1 MKREGEGRESTIS
14 EKMYVLGRR
23 EKRGGGVL
31 NIGRYYA
38 LDGSL
43 GSSVYLDGLKPH
55 VVTICGKRGYGKSYT
70 MGVFIE
76 EMEMLEKEA
85 RRNIGVVVIDTLGI
99 FWTFHY
105 PNRKQG
111 EEINRW
117 KMEAKNFDITI
128 FSSPENIEDYR
139 KKGIDAQQLLIKT
152 SELEP
157 YHWAQLFNLPSTS
170 YVAASIGRA
179 VNDLK
184 ERGDYSISEMME
196 YIRNDPRLKD
206 EVKVVAENLLQMAKS
221 WKIFDEKGIK
231 ITDIVKGGKT
241 TILDISS
248 FPEELKVVVV
258 AVIARKIFEGR
269 VAERKKYEEAVIKG
283 EDLEEV
289 SIPLTWMAIDEAHVF
304 LPKEE
309 NIAKDVLIKQWM
321 RQGRQ
326 PGVSLLLATQ
336 RPSSLDEEVLS
347 HSDVIICHRLTAQE
361 DIDALNKVRPT
372 YMQESIGDAIK
383 KIGTQKGVAL
393 IIDDTSEAM
402 HVIKIRPRMSW
413 HGGEEP
419 SALIG

>member
-1 MKREGEGRESTIS
+1 MEKEREATIS

-23 EKRGGGVL
+23 EKKDGGVL

-55 VVTICGKRGYGKSYT
+55 VITICGKRGYGKSYT

-76 EMEMLEKEA
+76 EMGRLEEEA
-85 RRNIGVVVIDTLGI
+85 RKNIGMLIIDTLGI
-99 FWTFHY
+99 FWTFAY
-105 PNRKQG
+105 PNKRQ
-111 EEINRW
+111 EEDLKRW
-117 KMEAKNFDITI
+117 GMEAEKFDITI
-128 FSSPENIEDYR
+128 FSSPENVEEYGR
-139 KKGIDAQQLLIKT
+139 KGIDAHPLLIKT

-157 YHWAQLFNLPSTS
+157 HHWAQLFNISPTS
-170 YVAASIGRA
+170 YVAAAIGRA
-179 VNDLK
+179 VNDLRDR
-184 ERGDYSISEMME
+184 EEFSIDEMIDYM
-196 YIRNDPRLKD
+196 RNDARLKD

-221 WKIFDEKGIK
+221 WKIFDRKGVE
-231 ITDIVKGGKT
+231 ITDIIKGGRT
-241 TILDISS
+241 TVLDVSPY
-248 FPEELKVVVV
+248 PEELKIVMV
-258 AVIARKIFEGR
+258 ALLGRKIFERR
-269 VAERKKYEEAVIKG
+269 VMERKKYEEAVMEKKSI
-283 EDLEEV
+283 EEEM
-289 SIPLTWMAIDEAHVF
+289 PLTWMAIDEAHVF
-304 LPKEE
+304 LPAED

-347 HSDVIICHRLTAQE
+347 HSDIIICHRLTAQE

-372 YMQESIGDAIK
+372 YMQESIGEAVK
-383 KIGTQKGVAL
+383 KIGIQKGVAL

-419 SALIG
+419 SALIE

>member
-1 MKREGEGRESTIS
+1 MEKEREATIS

-23 EKRGGGVL
+23 EKKDGGVL

-55 VVTICGKRGYGKSYT
+55 VITICGKRGYGKSYT

-76 EMEMLEKEA
+76 EMGRLEEEA
-85 RRNIGVVVIDTLGI
+85 RKNIGMLIIDTLGI
-99 FWTFHY
+99 FWTFAY
-105 PNRKQG
+105 PNKRQ
-111 EEINRW
+111 EEDLKRW
-117 KMEAKNFDITI
+117 RMEAEKFDITI
-128 FSSPENIEDYR
+128 FSSPENVEEYGR
-139 KKGIDAQQLLIKT
+139 KGIDVHPLLIKT

-157 YHWAQLFNLPSTS
+157 HHWAQLFNISPTS
-170 YVAASIGRA
+170 YVAAAIGRA
-179 VNDLK
+179 VNDLRDR
-184 ERGDYSISEMME
+184 EEFSIDEMID
-196 YIRNDPRLKD
+196 YIRNDARLKD

-221 WKIFDEKGIK
+221 WKIFDRKGVE
-231 ITDIVKGGKT
+231 ITDIIKGGRT
-241 TILDISS
+241 TVLDVSPY
-248 FPEELKVVVV
+248 PEELKIVMV
-258 AVIARKIFEGR
+258 ALLGRKIFERR
-269 VAERKKYEEAVIKG
+269 VMERKKYEEAVMEKKSI
-283 EDLEEV
+283 EEEM
-289 SIPLTWMAIDEAHVF
+289 PLTWMAIDEAHVF
-304 LPKEE
+304 LPAED

-347 HSDVIICHRLTAQE
+347 HSDIIICHRLTAQE

-372 YMQESIGDAIK
+372 YMQESIGEAVK
-383 KIGTQKGVAL
+383 KIGIQKGVAL

-419 SALIG
+419 SALIE